1 MVGYPTGSEDVIV
14 RGDPADDRFTVVYV
28 RDEAI
33 RAVLM
38 VNDDAHFD
46 TWTQLVRAKRPAG
59 ASLGDPGT
67 EPYLAAS

>member
-1 MVGYPTGSEDVIV
+1 
-14 RGDPADDRFTVVYV
+14 
-28 RDEAI
+28 
-33 RAVLM
+33 VLL